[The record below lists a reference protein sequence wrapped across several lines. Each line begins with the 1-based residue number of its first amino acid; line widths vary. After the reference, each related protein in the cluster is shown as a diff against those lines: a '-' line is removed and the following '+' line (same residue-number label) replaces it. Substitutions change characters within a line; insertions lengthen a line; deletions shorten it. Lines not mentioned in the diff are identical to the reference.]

1 MCFHPSL
8 SDEPTIDVTP
18 HTVSDDRLEPH
29 KYQTEETSENTAVH
43 GCEKESIIGY
53 IFSHTL
59 EYLAYSDR
67 LSSCHRTDMFSEE
80 EETIDG
86 KTREKK
92 PDAPCKSFLYCTDP
106 YGCAI
111 FSPQSDDAPEERI
124 SRSYKNLEHEVTP
137 HDIDKYEGNGKL
149 SLERDKKE

>member
-18 HTVSDDRLEPH
+18 DTVPDDRLEPH
-29 KYQTEETSENTAVH
+29 KYQTEKTSENTAVH
-43 GCEKESIIGY
+43 GCEKESIVGY

-59 EYLAYSDR
+59 EYLTYRDC
-67 LSSCHRTDMFSEE
+67 LSSCHRTDMFSEK

-86 KTREKK
+86 KTREKQS
-92 PDAPCKSFLYCTDP
+92 DTPCKSFLYSTDP

-111 FSPQSDDAPEERI
+111 SSPQSDDTPEERI
-124 SRSYKNLEHEVTP
+124 SRS
-137 HDIDKYEGNGKL
+137 
-149 SLERDKKE
+149 